1 MIEINHLYK
10 SYGNRTVYSDLTLK
24 IPENKITVILG
35 KSGVGKSILLK
46 HILGLVKPDSG
57 EILIEGTDITA
68 LDSVDRREF
77 RLRFGMVFQNS
88 ALLDSL
94 TVAENVGLGLNKL
107 TDISSDKV
115 NARVLECL
123 KQVGLEDSADLLPES
138 LSGGMQKRAAFARA
152 ITMQPSY
159 LLYDEPT
166 TGLDPVT
173 GEIIIDLILRFNWE
187 FETTSIIVTHDMD
200 ATMKVADQIA
210 LLEAGKIQA
219 VLTPDEFREG
229 THPLAEAFLS
239 SSAFKSV

>member
-1 MIEINHLYK
+1 MIEISHLYK
-10 SYGNRTVYSDLTLK
+10 WYGNRPVYSDLSLS

-35 KSGVGKSILLK
+35 KSGVGKSVLLK
-46 HILGLVKPDSG
+46 HILGLVMPDSG
-57 EILIEGTDITA
+57 QILIEGTDITE
-68 LDSVDRREF
+68 LDPVERREF

-94 TVAENVGLGLNKL
+94 TVAENVGLGLKKL
-107 TDISSDKV
+107 TKLPSGEVQAIV
-115 NARVLECL
+115 MECL
-123 KQVGLEDSADLLPES
+123 KQVGMEESADLLPES

-152 ITMQPSY
+152 LMMQPSY

-173 GEIIIDLILRFNWE
+173 GEIIIDLILRFNRE
-187 FETTSIIVTHDMD
+187 FETTSIVVTHDMD
-200 ATMKVADQIA
+200 ATIKVADQIA
-210 LLEAGKIQA
+210 LLDSGKIQA
-219 VLTPDEFREG
+219 VLTPEEFRQG